1 MAVKKPTGALPKG
14 GGQAAS
20 GTKLA
25 QSTVSQS
32 NKVTPIPAGAI
43 NPQKIYSPAAIAAD
57 FKVPL
62 TPAQQAYQTKITAE
76 RMQAQADA
84 YFKAN
89 PELKPPEPPKKDEAP
104 ADETPAGGAPI
115 EQPVIADT
123 DSVSGNISEF
133 GTGAPTYTAPTQTP
147 AEVATQAETTAA
159 AAERL
164 DAFNVLRER
173 YKQYGL
179 DGLADVIKKLVIEGA
194 SEATITFA
202 LQESPEYKQRFKAN
216 EARLAKGLAVLK
228 PNEYIAV
235 EDSYRQALRAYGLI
249 VFDTDEYVS
258 RFIENDVSPS
268 ELTARIQLATD
279 RVINAAPQVR
289 NTLINF
295 YGLNDV
301 DLIAY
306 TLDPKGQL
314 PTIEK
319 QIATAE
325 IGAAAARQGFQQVD
339 RSNAEYLRSI
349 GVTQEQAVRGFADI
363 ANVLPTATKLTD
375 IYKDGLEG
383 YGLEQAQ
390 QEVFGNLAS
399 ERRKRERLSAAET
412 ATFSGKSAMGATAL
426 DRPSSKGQI

>member
-1 MAVKKPTGALPKG
+1 MTPRDAEYTRQAAIDLAAAREVTAPKPFDAAAFLAKSPNAAAAAESARQSVLAQGGSASGA
-14 GGQAAS
+14 AAS
-20 GTKLA
+20 GR
-25 QSTVSQS
+25 
-32 NKVTPIPAGAI
+32 
-43 NPQKIYSPAAIAAD
+43 
-57 FKVPL
+57 L
-62 TPAQQAYQTKITAE
+62 TGQAY
-76 RMQAQADA
+76 A
-84 YFKAN
+84 YYKSL
-89 PELKPPEPPKKDEAP
+89 EKEKPPEPINKDEL
-104 ADETPAGGAPI
+104 PAGGGPI
-115 EQPVIADT
+115 EQPVIDPT
-123 DSVSGNISEF
+123 VSTSGNISEF

-147 AEVATQAETTAA
+147 AEVATQTETTAA
-159 AAERL
+159 AAARL
-164 DAFNVLRER
+164 DAFNVLSER

-179 DGLADVIKKLVIEGA
+179 DGLADVIRKLVIEGA

-202 LQESPEYKQRFKAN
+202 LQESPEYKERFKAN
-216 EARLAKGLAVLK
+216 TARLAKGLAVLK

-235 EDSYRQALRAYGLI
+235 EDTYRQALRAYGLTQ
-249 VFDTDEYVS
+249 FDNDAYVS
-258 RFIENDVSPS
+258 KFIENDVSPT

-289 NTLINF
+289 STLINF

-314 PTIEK
+314 PAIEK

-339 RSNAEYLRSI
+339 KSNAEYLRSL
-349 GVTQEQAVRGFADI
+349 GVTQEQAIKGFSDI
-363 ANVLPTATKLTD
+363 ASVLPTATKLTD

-412 ATFSGKSAMGATAL
+412 ATFGGKSAMGGTAL

>member
-20 GTKLA
+20 GTKLV
-25 QSTVSQS
+25 QPTVSQS

-89 PELKPPEPPKKDEAP
+89 PPVVAGEPPPPPKKDEP
-104 ADETPAGGAPI
+104 PVDGGPI
-115 EQPVIADT
+115 EEPVIADT

-147 AEVATQAETTAA
+147 AEVATQTETTAA
-159 AAERL
+159 AAARL
-164 DAFNVLRER
+164 DAFNVLSER

-179 DGLADVIKKLVIEGA
+179 DGLADVIRKLVIEGA

-202 LQESPEYKQRFKAN
+202 LQESPEYKRRFKAN

-235 EDSYRQALRAYGLI
+235 EDSYRQALRAY
-249 VFDTDEYVS
+249 
-258 RFIENDVSPS
+258 
-268 ELTARIQLATD
+268 
-279 RVINAAPQVR
+279 
-289 NTLINF
+289 
-295 YGLNDV
+295 
-301 DLIAY
+301 
-306 TLDPKGQL
+306 
-314 PTIEK
+314 
-319 QIATAE
+319 
-325 IGAAAARQGFQQVD
+325 
-339 RSNAEYLRSI
+339 
-349 GVTQEQAVRGFADI
+349 
-363 ANVLPTATKLTD
+363 
-375 IYKDGLEG
+375 
-383 YGLEQAQ
+383 
-390 QEVFGNLAS
+390 
-399 ERRKRERLSAAET
+399 
-412 ATFSGKSAMGATAL
+412 
-426 DRPSSKGQI
+426 